1 MKKIIAIA
9 ILLSLTKSMSA
20 QTFAEWFRQKA
31 TQKKYLIQQIAA
43 LQVYIGYVSKG
54 YSIAKKGLNT
64 IQDIKHGDFDLHKN
78 YFSSLASVNPRIKR
92 YTRVAD
98 IISLEINI
106 VRQTASVI
114 RYCKESKQL
123 TFSELTYL
131 QNVFDQLLSDCSKSL
146 DKLFAVITDGSLT
159 MKDDERIEAIDKI
172 YDDIVDK
179 QVFCRSFGNTTK
191 GLCIQR
197 MNEQNEILF
206 SKKLNNVK

>member
-1 MKKIIAIA
+1 M
-9 ILLSLTKSMSA
+9 LLSLTKPISA

-78 YFSSLASVNPRIKR
+78 YFSSLACVNPTIKR

-114 RYCKESKQL
+114 RYCKESNQL
-123 TFSELTYL
+123 TLSELTYL
-131 QNVFDQLLSDCSKSL
+131 RNVFDQLLSDCSKSL
-146 DKLFAVITDGSLT
+146 DKLFDVITDGSLM
-159 MKDDERIEAIDKI
+159 MKDDERIKAIDKI
-172 YDDIVDK
+172 YDDMVDK

-191 GLCIQR
+191 GLCVQR

-206 SKKLNNVK
+206 SKKLNNIK

>member
-1 MKKIIAIA
+1 M
-9 ILLSLTKSMSA
+9 LLSLTKPVAA

-78 YFSSLASVNPRIKR
+78 YFSSLASVNPTIKR

-114 RYCKESKQL
+114 WYCKESNQL
-123 TFSELTYL
+123 TLSELTYL
-131 QNVFDQLLSDCSKSL
+131 QNVFDQLLSDCSK
-146 DKLFAVITDGSLT
+146 
-159 MKDDERIEAIDKI
+159 
-172 YDDIVDK
+172 
-179 QVFCRSFGNTTK
+179 
-191 GLCIQR
+191 
-197 MNEQNEILF
+197 
-206 SKKLNNVK
+206 

>member
-9 ILLSLTKSMSA
+9 MLLSLTKSMSA

-78 YFSSLASVNPRIKR
+78 YFSSLASVNPTIKR
-92 YTRVAD
+92 YTRVTD

-114 RYCKESKQL
+114 QYCRQSNQL
-123 TFSELTYL
+123 TLLELTYL

-146 DKLFAVITDGSLT
+146 DKLFAVIADGSLT

-172 YDDIVDK
+172 YDDMVDK

>member
-1 MKKIIAIA
+1 MKIIIAIA
-9 ILLSLTKSMSA
+9 MLLSLTETVSA
-20 QTFAEWFRQKA
+20 QTFAEWFRQKS

-78 YFSSLASVNPRIKR
+78 YFSSLASVNPTIKR

-114 RYCKESKQL
+114 LYCKESKQL
-123 TFSELTYL
+123 TLSELTYL

-172 YDDIVDK
+172 YDDLVDK

-206 SKKLNNVK
+206 LKKLNNVK

>member
-9 ILLSLTKSMSA
+9 MLLSLTKPVPA

-43 LQVYIGYVSKG
+43 LQVYIGYLSKG

-64 IQDIKHGDFDLHKN
+64 IHDIKRGDFDLHKN
-78 YFSSLASVNPRIKR
+78 YFKSLATVNPSIKR
-92 YTRVAD
+92 YTKVAD

-106 VRQTASVI
+106 VKQAASVI
-114 RYCKESKQL
+114 RYCKESNQL
-123 TFSELTYL
+123 TLSELNYL
-131 QNVFDQLLSDCSKSL
+131 QNVFDNLLADCSKSL
-146 DKLFAVITDGSLT
+146 DQLFDVISDGRLT
-159 MKDDERIEAIDKI
+159 LKDDERIDAIDRI
-172 YDDIVDK
+172 YSDMVDK

-197 MNEQNEILF
+197 INEQDEILF
-206 SKKLNNVK
+206 SKKLNDIK

>member
-20 QTFAEWFRQKA
+20 QTFAEWFRQKS

-114 RYCKESKQL
+114 HYCKESKQL
-123 TFSELTYL
+123 TLSELTYL

-172 YDDIVDK
+172 YDDMVDK
-179 QVFCRSFGNTTK
+179 QVFCTSFGNTTK
-191 GLCIQR
+191 GLCVQR

>member
-1 MKKIIAIA
+1 M
-9 ILLSLTKSMSA
+9 LLSLTKSMSA
-20 QTFAEWFRQKA
+20 QTFAEWFRQKS

-78 YFSSLASVNPRIKR
+78 YFSSLVSVNPTIKR
-92 YTRVAD
+92 YTRVAN

-114 RYCKESKQL
+114 QYCKESNQL
-123 TFSELTYL
+123 TLSELTYL
-131 QNVFDQLLSDCSKSL
+131 QNVFDLLLSDCSKSL
-146 DKLFAVITDGSLT
+146 DKLFDVITDGSLT
-159 MKDDERIEAIDKI
+159 MKDDERIKAIDKI
-172 YDDIVDK
+172 YDDMVDK

-191 GLCIQR
+191 GLCVQR
-197 MNEQNEILF
+197 MNEQNEILI
-206 SKKLNNVK
+206 SKQLNNIK

>member
-1 MKKIIAIA
+1 M
-9 ILLSLTKSMSA
+9 LLSLTKSMSA

-159 MKDDERIEAIDKI
+159 MKDDERISTIDKI
-172 YDDIVDK
+172 YDDMVDK
-179 QVFCRSFGNTTK
+179 QVFCRSFGSTTK
-191 GLCIQR
+191 GLCVQR
-197 MNEQNEILF
+197 RNEQNEIQF
-206 SKKLNNVK
+206 SKKLNDTK